1 MVGIS
6 LYCFDDTDNKVIHR
20 KVIINSKINVAAVAL
35 VNIFF
40 EAVLNLYQIVRLIF
54 IGRMETT
61 PTQVEARATARSG
74 IISLNSIS
82 NSAAND
88 LGPP

>member
-6 LYCFDDTDNKVIHR
+6 LYRFNDTDNKVVCR